1 MKNILLIIFISVSFL
16 QDFDELFFGTDDA
29 LDIMTWNI
37 EWFPKNNQVTIDYV
51 EQIIEALDIDV
62 LAIQEV
68 DNISSFN
75 QLINSLENY
84 EGYL

>member
-1 MKNILLIIFISVSFL
+1 MFIFIKFALYIFL
-16 QDFDELFFGTDDA
+16 LEFDELFFGTDDA

-75 QLINSLENY
+75 QLINGLENY